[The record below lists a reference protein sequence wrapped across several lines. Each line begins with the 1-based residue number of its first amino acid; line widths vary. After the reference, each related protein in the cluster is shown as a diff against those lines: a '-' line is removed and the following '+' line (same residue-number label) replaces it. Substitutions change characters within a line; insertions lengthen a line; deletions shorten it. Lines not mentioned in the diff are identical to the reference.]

1 MVSYT
6 AMMRTLGAFAQTTL
20 KFHRILCYGS
30 SWSGVR
36 RQPTC
41 ALIRSL
47 RLNLEHSTVPRN
59 FNSPIDLMVKFDGLD
74 ISQNMALELG

>member
-1 MVSYT
+1 VLGVYSM
-6 AMMRTLGAFAQTTL
+6 GAFAQTTL
-20 KFHRILCYGS
+20 KFHRIFCYGS

-47 RLNLEHSTVPRN
+47 MLNHSTVHRN